1 MIGLRAAA
9 AQLDTAVNIAFHAIT
24 HRFGLAISDVH
35 WVAAMGHGM
44 CRVSEGRERTTLP
57 ADVVVA
63 ALARQLPLRVTCA
76 ASIDQYAC
84 ITAKMY
90 AALTPNSS
98 IPSTASKA
106 PIICQCRCSVSP
118 DSPRVLIESTE

>member
-1 MIGLRAAA
+1 MIRLRTAA

-35 WVAAMGHGM
+35 WVAAMAAA
-44 CRVSEGRERTTLP
+44 CAVSPKVVSERRSP
-57 ADVVVA
+57 PVWSV

-76 ASIDQYAC
+76 VSIDQYTC

-98 IPSTASKA
+98 IPSTASRA
-106 PIICQCRCSVSP
+106 PIICQCRCSVSL